1 MHLMDVFT
9 VYLYGSLDHD
19 MFMKIL
25 KSFNIHDAYTYSRE
39 TCSIK
44 LQNSLYGLKQSWKMW
59 YNRLSEY
66 LLKKVYKNDPIFL
79 TFSVNSQNL
88 NLIII
93 VVYVDDLN
101 INGTHTVECL
111 KRGFE
116 MKDHGKTKLCL
127 GLQIENLTN
136 GILVHQSTYT

>member
-1 MHLMDVFT
+1 MDFVT
-9 VYLYGSLDHD
+9 IYLYGSSNLDN
-19 MFMKIL
+19 FMKIL
-25 KSFNIHDAYTYSRE
+25 KAFKAPEVYKDSRK

-44 LQNSLYGLKQSWKMW
+44 IQKSLYGLKQSGSVW
-59 YNRLSEY
+59 YNHLSEY
-66 LLKKVYKNDPIFL
+66 FLKKVYKNDLICPFIFIKWL
-79 TFSVNSQNL
+79 KSEFVV
-88 NLIII
+88 I